1 MRVNRTVINVVIVL
15 AIAAVVAI
23 APAGGTAASFVI
35 ETVSLG
41 FLAAG
46 AWIASRLY
54 REHRVALYSLGD
66 RRRAI
71 VYIAVGVGTLTVCA
85 YQRLTRTGGG
95 TVVFLLLLAG
105 CVIAVYRVYR
115 SARTY

>member
-1 MRVNRTVINVVIVL
+1 MRVNRNLINIVIVL
-15 AIAAVVAI
+15 AIAAVVAV

-54 REHRVALYSLGD
+54 REHRVALYGLGD

-71 VYIAVGVGTLTVCA
+71 LYVAVGVGTLTICA
-85 YQRLTRTGGG
+85 YQRLTQTGGG

-105 CVIAVYRVYR
+105 CVVAIYRVYR
-115 SARTY
+115 STRTY